1 VTKENIIKAI
11 LACDEQGGIAANGG
25 LPWPSNAKDMSWY
38 KENTKGHVIVMGSS
52 TWTASDFLRPM
63 PMRTNVLVTT
73 RPDDYPGAHEY
84 ISGDIAHQVC
94 LIADSYPGLITWV
107 IGGAEVI
114 SQTLDVIDEFYLSR
128 IPGSYDCD
136 TFLDVAAIEDQ
147 FELTFQE
154 VHPEVTFEI
163 WKKK

>member
-1 VTKENIIKAI
+1 VTKINTIKAI
-11 LACDEQGGIAANGG
+11 LACDDHGGIAANGA
-25 LPWPSNAKDMSWY
+25 LPWPHNYTDMRWY
-38 KENTKGHVIVMGSS
+38 QEHTKGHVIVLGST
-52 TWTASDFLRPM
+52 TWCAPDFPRPM
-63 PMRTNVLVTT
+63 PLRINVLATT
-73 RPDDYPGAHEY
+73 RPDEFPGAAQY
-84 ISGDIAHQVC
+84 ISGNIADQVC
-94 LIADSYPGLITWV
+94 LVADAFPNLITWV
-107 IGGAEVI
+107 IGGRNLI
-114 SQTLDVIDEFYLSR
+114 DQTLDVIDEFYLSR

>member
-1 VTKENIIKAI
+1 MTKENIIKAI
-11 LACDEQGGIAANGG
+11 LACDEQGGIAANGS
-25 LPWPSNAKDMSWY
+25 LPWPSNSKDIAWY

-52 TWTASDFLRPM
+52 TWTAPDFPSPL

-84 ISGDIAHQVC
+84 IQGDIAHQVC
-94 LIADSYPGLITWV
+94 LVADAHVGLITWV

-128 IPGSYDCD
+128 IPGSYGCD
-136 TFLDVAAIEDQ
+136 TFLDVGAIEKQ
-147 FELTFQE
+147 FDLVFQE